1 MAEKACSECHRLVEE
16 ETECPIDKNNDLRDN
31 WSGLVVIYDPEDSEI
46 ADQLGVSV
54 AGRYAISVR

>member
-16 ETECPIDKNNDLRDN
+16 EDECPIDKNNDLRTN

-46 ADQLGVSV
+46 AEQLGVNV